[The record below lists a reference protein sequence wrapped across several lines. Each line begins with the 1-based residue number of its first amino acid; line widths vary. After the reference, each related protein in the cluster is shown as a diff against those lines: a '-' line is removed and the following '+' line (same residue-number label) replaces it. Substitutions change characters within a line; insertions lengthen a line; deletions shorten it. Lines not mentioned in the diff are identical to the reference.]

1 MGKNLFAPMQ
11 KANKAKTYSPRK
23 RETNSGG
30 YTLDELSDLYSR
42 CRGAENEL
50 DVLADFACLP
60 HDSLAVKKL
69 RKEIQEHIKQKYQ
82 EVRQ

>member
-1 MGKNLFAPMQ
+1 
-11 KANKAKTYSPRK
+11 
-23 RETNSGG
+23 
-30 YTLDELSDLYSR
+30 LDELSDLYSR